1 MKDKLKELIDAGAD
15 IEFNFNG
22 KDYTILAWIDEGISV
37 GEKNKNDDNVFKDFD
52 DLRNNYIID
61 GQVFGSVLDDIKL
74 TFTSGC

>member
-61 GQVFGSVLDDIKL
+61 GQVFGSVLNDIKL